1 MTSLEKR
8 QRRAEQQEMMRYQAA
23 MQEIER
29 MAQIV
34 MDDTEPADLRLECA
48 RAVIRIAMAKPFN

>member
-29 MAQIV
+29 MA
-34 MDDTEPADLRLECA
+34 
-48 RAVIRIAMAKPFN
+48 